1 MLHLAGAVRLAGP
14 PVGVPACRDTGTV
27 VTVPA
32 APTVDELRADARNC
46 RACDLWR
53 TATQTVFG
61 EGPAPAP
68 MMLVGEQPGDQ
79 EDRAGRP
86 FVGPAGRVLD
96 EALIGAGI
104 DRSSI
109 YLTNAVKHFRWTP
122 RGKRRI
128 HQPPNRTQVAACQPW
143 FAAELR
149 AVTPSVLVLL
159 GAVASQAVFGSGF
172 RVTSQR
178 GRVLQAPDG
187 TTTIATLHPSS
198 ILRGSPD
205 SRQSRMRDLVDGLT
219 LAEETLERMR
229 HQ

>member
-1 MLHLAGAVRLAGP
+1 M
-14 PVGVPACRDTGTV
+14 PAKTTHPSAFEFIPERPTI
-27 VTVPA
+27 PKLWQA
-32 APTVDELRADARNC
+32 AQACT
-46 RACDLWR
+46 ACDLYKN
-53 TATQTVFG
+53 ATQAVLG
-61 EGPAPAP
+61 VGPREAAAFF
-68 MMLVGEQPGDQ
+68 LGEQPGDQ
-79 EDRAGRP
+79 EDLAGKP

-104 DRSSI
+104 DRSSV

-205 SRQSRMRDLVDGLT
+205 SRQSRMRDLVDDLT

>member
-1 MLHLAGAVRLAGP
+1 
-14 PVGVPACRDTGTV
+14 
-27 VTVPA
+27 
-32 APTVDELRADARNC
+32 
-46 RACDLWR
+46 
-53 TATQTVFG
+53 
-61 EGPAPAP
+61 
-68 MMLVGEQPGDQ
+68 
-79 EDRAGRP
+79 
-86 FVGPAGRVLD
+86 VLD
-96 EALIGAGI
+96 EALMAAGI
-104 DRSSI
+104 NRPSV

-128 HQPPNRTQVAACQPW
+128 HQPPTRTQVAACQPW

-178 GRVLQAPDG
+178 GRILPAPDG

-205 SRQSRMRDLVDGLT
+205 SRKSRMRNLVDDLT

-229 HQ
+229 HH